1 MSSGIVRQRPWQVFL
16 LVVVMALA
24 LTAGVFLSAA
34 NAAPVNIVENPTD
47 GPQEADT
54 QRDTVTSH
62 RLIVQLES
70 PPAVSVAAAI
80 DGGEFAANS
89 PAAQAHIAQLQAEQ
103 NAFVNAMNEALPSAS
118 VATYLNERGQE
129 VRAAYQLTFN
139 GLAIDPGEVEPEVAR
154 RELMRVSGVKA
165 VFHDYAYWPDLYSSL
180 DLINAPA
187 LWDEADI
194 GGRANA
200 GAGVKVA
207 SIDCGLHHEA
217 PMFDGADFEYPDGY
231 PLGYTENTNGKII
244 VSRVYFRTW
253 DPPAADD
260 ATPWPGASGCS
271 HGVHTGSI
279 AVGNTITDATYLG
292 ADVPTISGVAP
303 GAWAMSYK
311 VFYNSVTGDGSFYT
325 VEGLAAIEDAVRDG
339 ADVINNSWGGGP
351 GSIGGDADPIDAALI
366 NAVRAG
372 VFVSMS
378 AGNAGPG
385 LGTGDHPSE
394 EYINVAASTTD
405 GTYASGLLSV
415 SAPTPVPDELQDM
428 PFGTADFG
436 PPLPVATTINYPFV
450 PAADVD
456 PGNVEGC
463 TSFPADVF
471 EDSAAL
477 ISRGTC
483 SFGDKV
489 FYAQEAGAEFVV
501 VYNNDGDGIL
511 NMGFSC
517 TYAPDCGPGD
527 ITISSIFIGQTNG
540 EDMVDWYDTHETDA
554 ELEVDTVAFQAGNQP
569 DVIANFSSRGPS
581 TGATLKP
588 DIAAPGVNIMAQGY
602 DGAVTGEDQHL
613 GYGQVSGTSMAAPH
627 VAGAAAVILQAHPD
641 WSPQQVKSAMMTT
654 SKYLDIFNQDGSPAQ
669 PLDMGAGRLDLANVT
684 APGVFL
690 EPVNVGFGYVI
701 SGTAHTMEV
710 MVTSAADTTETY
722 DLSTLYTG
730 GGFGSTTTLPGFSVS
745 PTSITLAPG
754 DSAPI
759 EVTFDT
765 TEGQGIG
772 ENQGY
777 VILESDNYEA
787 HFPVWARVMP
797 EPESTADVLLID
809 NDGSTT
815 VGFPDYSWY
824 YTSTLDNL
832 GIDYHYLD
840 ADANANNPT
849 TIPEPAELASY
860 DAIVYFTGDN
870 FYPDGTFTVATPLTP
885 LDMDRLVEYANQG
898 GVIIA
903 MGQDATWVLN
913 DSFFQGYVLGA
924 ERLQD
929 SITGFQLPDQ
939 PVVPFA
945 GAPPAFDGL
954 SVDLSGPNQVV
965 VPLEGANEVP
975 PVDSPA
981 EGTAHVS
988 YNVVDQI
995 LSYQITVNTTELI
1008 TLTAAHVHTGT
1019 VGVNGPVIHPTF
1031 PFTAPV
1037 PITDTISWS
1046 GAATFSDDEEA
1057 ALFAGNLYINVHSE
1071 DNPGGEIRGQIYMDE
1086 TSGDGAG
1093 NQLFIDEL
1101 ENQDPAPD
1109 PVPGKPD
1116 AFLEVLRYPGP
1127 GADQDGTVSIAHRNQ
1142 PSLEYEEVEYLGR
1155 SIFASFG
1162 LEGVNNGVGATSR
1175 EELMQHFLD
1184 WAFDEPEVEIGV
1196 VDYPDEAVTAV
1207 FSATVS
1213 SNITDTSGVSFRW
1226 DFGDGTGYFGPYES
1240 STASHDYEFC
1250 GTFDVRVEATDSWG
1264 NVAIGHEQVTV
1275 SEDCQFR
1282 QLLPIILNNT
1292 SMGPPPTPSPL
1303 P

>member
-1 MSSGIVRQRPWQVFL
+1 MSSDIVRQRKWHLFL
-16 LVVVMALA
+16 TVVVVALA

-34 NAAPVNIVENPTD
+34 YAAPVNIVENPTD
-47 GPQEADT
+47 GPEEANGPRED
-54 QRDTVTSH
+54 VTSH

-70 PPAVSVAAAI
+70 PPVVSVAAPRA
-80 DGGEFAANS
+80 GGQFAADS

-103 NAFVNAMNEALPSAS
+103 TAFVNAMNQALPSAS
-118 VATYLNERGQE
+118 VATYVNERGQE
-129 VRAAYQLTFN
+129 VRASYQLVFN
-139 GLAIDPGEVEPEVAR
+139 GVAVDPGDADPQVAQ
-154 RELMRVSGVKA
+154 RELLQLPGVKA
-165 VFHDYAYWPDLYSSL
+165 VFRDYAYWPDLYSSL

-187 LWDEADI
+187 LWDEPEV

-217 PMFDGADFEYPDGY
+217 PMFDGSSFAYPEGY
-231 PLGYTENTNGKII
+231 PLGYTQNTNGKII
-244 VSRVYFRTW
+244 VSRAYFRTW
-253 DPPAADD
+253 DPPDPGDAA
-260 ATPWPGASGCS
+260 PWPGPTGCS

-279 AVGNTITDATYLG
+279 AVGNVVDDASYLG
-292 ADVPTISGVAP
+292 ADLPTLSGVAP

-311 VFYNSVTGDGSFYT
+311 VFYESVTGDLSFYT
-325 VEGLAAIEDAVRDG
+325 IEGLAAIDDAVRDG

-351 GSIGGDADPIDAALI
+351 GSIGGEADPIDAALI

-394 EYINVAASTTD
+394 NYMNVAASTTS
-405 GTYASGLLSV
+405 GTYAAGRLSV
-415 SAPTPVPDELQDM
+415 TAPTPVPEDLQDM
-428 PFGTADFG
+428 PFGRSLFG
-436 PPLPVATTINYPFV
+436 PFPVGEALTYSFI
-450 PAADVD
+450 PAVDVD
-456 PGNVEGC
+456 PSNVTGC
-463 TSFPADVF
+463 ASFPEGAF
-471 EDSAAL
+471 EGSAAL
-477 ISRGTC
+477 ISRGDC
-483 SFGDKV
+483 FFGNKV
-489 FYAQEAGAEFVV
+489 FYAQEAGAELVV
-501 VYNNDGDGIL
+501 VYNNDGDEII
-511 NMGFSC
+511 NMSFGC
-517 TYAPDCGPGD
+517 DYAPDCGPED
-527 ITISSIFIGQTNG
+527 ITIPSVFVGQTNG
-540 EDMVDWYDTHETDA
+540 EAMIDWYDDHGSDA
-554 ELEVDTVAFQAGNQP
+554 ELTLDLIPFQAGNEP

-602 DGAVTGEDQHL
+602 DAAATGEDQHL

-641 WSPQQVKSAMMTT
+641 WTPHQVKSAMMTT
-654 SKYLDIFNQDGSPAQ
+654 SKYLDIFIQDGSPAQ

-684 APGVFL
+684 DPGVFL
-690 EPVNVGFGYVI
+690 QPVNVGFGYII
-701 SGTAHTMEV
+701 SGTTHAMDV

-730 GGFGSTTTLPGFSVS
+730 DGFDSLTTLPGFSVS

-754 DSAPI
+754 ASATI

-765 TEGQGIG
+765 TEGQGLG

-797 EPESTADVLLID
+797 EPDATADVLLID

-815 VGFPDYSWY
+815 VGFSDYSWY
-824 YTSTLDNL
+824 YTSTLENL
-832 GIDYHYLD
+832 GVSYDYLD
-840 ADANANNPT
+840 ADANFNNPT
-849 TIPEPAELASY
+849 TIPEPAVLASY
-860 DAIVYFTGDN
+860 DAVIYFTGDN
-870 FYPDGTFTVATPLTP
+870 FYPDGTFTVATPLTQ

-898 GVIIA
+898 GAIIA

-913 DSFFQGYVLGA
+913 DSFFQGFVLGA

-945 GAPPAFDGL
+945 DAPPAFDGISL
-954 SVDLSGPNQVV
+954 DLSGPNQVV

-975 PVDSPA
+975 PVNSPA
-981 EGTAHVS
+981 QGQAVVS

-995 LSYQITVNTTELI
+995 FSYNITVNTTELI

-1019 VGVNGPVIHPTF
+1019 VGTNGPVIHPTF
-1031 PFTAPV
+1031 PFTQPV
-1037 PITDTISWS
+1037 PVEDTISW
-1046 GAATFSDDEEA
+1046 GGEAIFSDDEEA
-1057 ALFAGNLYINVHSE
+1057 ALFAGNLYINVHST

-1101 ENQDPAPD
+1101 ENQDLSPD

-1116 AFLEVLRYPGP
+1116 AFLEILRYPGP
-1127 GADQDGTVSIAHRNQ
+1127 LAEEDGTVTIAHRNQ
-1142 PSLEYEEVEYLGR
+1142 PTLEFESVEYLGR

-1175 EELMQHFLD
+1175 EELMQHFLN
-1184 WAFDEPEVEIGV
+1184 WAFDEPEVELGV
-1196 VDYPDEAVTAV
+1196 VDYPDEAVTTI

-1213 SNITDTSGVSFRW
+1213 SNIEGTSGVSYRW
-1226 DFGDGTGYFGPYES
+1226 DFGDGTGFFGPYES
-1240 STASHDYEFC
+1240 NTASHDYEYC
-1250 GTFDVRVEATDSWG
+1250 GTFTVRVEATDSWG

-1282 QLLPIILNNT
+1282 QLLPVILKNT
-1292 SMGPPPTPSPL
+1292 SVGPTPAPSPL